1 MITNIFRWNIV
12 HARQDGADMFGM
24 VDVTSRYGDLDA
36 VILLRIIHVNKTTP
50 RRIRI
55 LLPFLVILLQGLLD
69 GFEIGES
76 LLRPFQAFRRC
87 VGFGVFSGSVGIVL
101 FFEFSP

>member
-1 MITNIFRWNIV
+1 MLSYSFGIFYMITNIFRWNIV

-50 RRIRI
+50 RCMG
-55 LLPFLVILLQGLLD
+55 FTSSQFVI
-69 GFEIGES
+69 
-76 LLRPFQAFRRC
+76 
-87 VGFGVFSGSVGIVL
+87 
-101 FFEFSP
+101 FF